1 MRKFLRSRLEQSV
14 LRLLQE
20 KYRIT
25 FPLYLSIN
33 SVITDGKRNNHEKEN
48 VYLTRYR
55 RLFLL

>member
-14 LRLLQE
+14 LRLLQG
-20 KYRIT
+20 KYSTT

-55 RLFLL
+55 RLFFL